1 MTQDV
6 STSDIIVSSVAIVIF
21 LIVAYGIGRA
31 HSAWKN
37 RSFTRAW
44 APLVPIVSGTVT
56 YDQSAAVSSSLHG
69 TYKGHAV
76 RAIMSPQ
83 RNRYHFASPDRYNE
97 FEVLLTDVAGVHDWK
112 IYHEKSILGIGRDG
126 WQIKSNDALL
136 QARLEATSI
145 ASTLA
150 LLGTPL
156 LQYTADTH
164 TLRFSNDITPN
175 LVLIP
180 RQFSEV
186 LELLV
191 HLARV
196 QA

>member
-1 MTQDV
+1 MEQEV
-6 STSDIIVSSVAIVIF
+6 STSDIIFGSVVIAIF

-37 RSFTRAW
+37 RSFSRAW
-44 APLVPIVSGTVT
+44 APLVPIVGGTVT
-56 YDQSAAVSSSLHG
+56 YDRSAAVSSSLYG
-69 TYKGHAV
+69 TYKQHAV
-76 RAIMSPQ
+76 LAIMTPQ

-97 FEVLLTDVAGVHDWK
+97 FEVLLTDVAGVHDWS

-126 WQIKSNDALL
+126 WQIRSSDAQL
-136 QARLEATSI
+136 QARLEATCI

-150 LLGTPL
+150 LLGTPV

-180 RQFSEV
+180 RQFNEV
-186 LELLV
+186 LELLI